1 MASVLA
7 VHELRKYY
15 EDFTLGGLTLEIPK
29 RRISGI
35 FGPNGAG
42 KTTLMKL
49 IAGQIPATSGTISVF
64 GESYEDS
71 EKAIKNRIGYVAQEP
86 YFYWNKS
93 VAWTA
98 RFVSKFFTNW
108 DGAKFHR
115 FLEEFR
121 INRYSK
127 VKALSR
133 GKKTLM
139 SIAIALSHDPE
150 LLILDEPTAGLD
162 MVFRRNV
169 LSSLREFIADE
180 QKTVIVSSHLT
191 DGLDDI
197 SDSVYFLHDGKLILE
212 EDKDE
217 LISHWKWVHF
227 KEGSLE
233 PSIEDQLIAIRR
245 QPFHSS
251 GLTSDFAS
259 IRQCLADGLSSGEVK
274 VENASLDDILITLME
289 GK

>member
-7 VHELRKYY
+7 VQELRKYY

-29 RRISGI
+29 GRISGI
-35 FGPNGAG
+35 FGANGAG

-49 IAGQIPATSGTISVF
+49 IAGQIPTTSGTISVF

-71 EKAIKNRIGYVAQEP
+71 EKDIKNRIGYVAQEP

-98 RFVSKFFTNW
+98 RFVSKFFANW

-139 SIAIALSHDPE
+139 SIAIALSM
-150 LLILDEPTAGLD
+150 ILNFSSWTNRQRDWTWCFAGTS
-162 MVFRRNV
+162 FR
-169 LSSLREFIADE
+169 AC
-180 QKTVIVSSHLT
+180 VSSQQMSKKQSL
-191 DGLDDI
+191 
-197 SDSVYFLHDGKLILE
+197 SLH
-212 EDKDE
+212 
-217 LISHWKWVHF
+217 
-227 KEGSLE
+227 
-233 PSIEDQLIAIRR
+233 
-245 QPFHSS
+245 
-251 GLTSDFAS
+251 T
-259 IRQCLADGLSSGEVK
+259 
-274 VENASLDDILITLME
+274 
-289 GK
+289 